1 MSKHPLLLRRPL
13 PPKDALSPKP
23 CEPRSRPPDKIS
35 TKDTSAPHGGY
46 SREQDSTNQPVIPS
60 RPSASNRFLSSGF
73 KTVHRQNVQKF
84 AEDDLSCNTPAKF
97 SLDGFL
103 YKPRVNSPPLQ
114 TKEIVLSH
122 YNYEKIVK
130 LLAIELW
137 SQNQEKVNI
146 VQLPF
151 DDIPAVSRR
160 IPERQRII
168 GTVPNAEGY
177 KQFLE
182 SSDSESSTTEEEP
195 ERRINPY
202 DFFILRSLAMG
213 SDCLNF
219 RGHFISQLPDLTAF
233 AYILK
238 YLNLSF
244 NSFQDIPVEIYRF
257 SRLEVLNLRDN
268 PITEIPSDI
277 AKLTN
282 LRIFDI
288 SFCLVSTLPAGLFL
302 LSNVQSLNVAYNKIS
317 FISNDIKNLRN
328 LQFLNV
334 DGNELTTLPCGLL
347 QLQLKNLRM
356 ENNYTNSLFW
366 EGNVRNQPQRL
377 TDLAAVT
384 FSKNHLG
391 QQYTNISK
399 DVQDTLNNAT
409 ICDCCK
415 GPLYGA
421 GLKVIKQWKT
431 IFNTESLPL
440 LFHACSPSCYKWFLS
455 EAH

>member
-1 MSKHPLLLRRPL
+1 MSKHPQLLRRPL
-13 PPKDALSPKP
+13 PPKDALYPKP
-23 CEPRSRPPDKIS
+23 CEPRSRSPDKIS

-60 RPSASNRFLSSGF
+60 RPSAPNRFLSSDF
-73 KTVHRQNVQKF
+73 KIEHRQNDEKF
-84 AEDDLSCNTPAKF
+84 AEDDLSCNIPAKF

-103 YKPRVNSPPLQ
+103 YKPSVNSPPLQ
-114 TKEIVLSH
+114 TKNIVLSH

-146 VQLPF
+146 VELPF
-151 DDIPAVSRR
+151 DDIPTVSRR

-168 GTVPNAEGY
+168 EMIAAAKTQESHCGHGISSELPSYPGTVPNAEEY

-182 SSDSESSTTEEEP
+182 SSDTESSTTEEEP

-202 DFFILRSLAMG
+202 DFFIQRSLAIG

-233 AYILK
+233 ASVLK

-244 NSFQDIPVEIYRF
+244 NSFQDIPVVIYGF

-268 PITEIPSDI
+268 PIMEISSDI

-288 SFCLVSTLPAGLFL
+288 SFCLVSTLPAG
-302 LSNVQSLNVAYNKIS
+302 
-317 FISNDIKNLRN
+317 N

-334 DGNELTTLPCGLL
+334 DGNELTTLPCELL

-366 EGNVRNQPQRL
+366 EGTVRNQPQRL

-421 GLKVIKQWKT
+421 GLKIIKQRKT
-431 IFNTESLPL
+431 IFNTESIPL

>member
-1 MSKHPLLLRRPL
+1 MSKHPQLLRRPL
-13 PPKDALSPKP
+13 PPKDALYPKP
-23 CEPRSRPPDKIS
+23 CEPRSRSPDKIS

-60 RPSASNRFLSSGF
+60 RPSAPNRFLSSDF
-73 KTVHRQNVQKF
+73 KIEHRQNDEKF
-84 AEDDLSCNTPAKF
+84 AEDDLSCNIPAKF

-103 YKPRVNSPPLQ
+103 YKPSVNSPPLQ
-114 TKEIVLSH
+114 TKNIVLSH

-146 VQLPF
+146 VELPF
-151 DDIPAVSRR
+151 DDIPTVSRR

-168 GTVPNAEGY
+168 EMIAAAKTQESHCGHGISSELPSYPGTVPNAEEY

-182 SSDSESSTTEEEP
+182 SSDTESSTTEEEP

-202 DFFILRSLAMG
+202 DFFIQRSLAIG

-219 RGHFISQLPDLTAF
+219 R
-233 AYILK
+233 
-238 YLNLSF
+238 
-244 NSFQDIPVEIYRF
+244 IYGF

-268 PITEIPSDI
+268 PIMEISSDI

-302 LSNVQSLNVAYNKIS
+302 LSNLQSLNVAYNKIS
-317 FISNDIKNLRN
+317 LISNDIKNLRN

-334 DGNELTTLPCGLL
+334 DGNELTTLPCELL

-366 EGNVRNQPQRL
+366 EGTVRNQPQRL

-421 GLKVIKQWKT
+421 GLKIIKQRKT
-431 IFNTESLPL
+431 IFNTESIPL